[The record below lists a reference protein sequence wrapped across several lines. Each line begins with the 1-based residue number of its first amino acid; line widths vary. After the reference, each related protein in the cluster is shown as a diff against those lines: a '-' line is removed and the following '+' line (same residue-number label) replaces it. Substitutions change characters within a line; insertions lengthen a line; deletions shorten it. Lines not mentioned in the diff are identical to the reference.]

1 MSFNPDPSK
10 QAQEVTF
17 SRKIQKTCHPSI
29 YFNNKSVKQVPSQKH
44 LGLILDN
51 KLNFQEHL
59 VNILNKVNET
69 IGLLRKLQSILPHEP
84 LITIYK
90 SFVRPHLDYSNVIY
104 YQHDNPQKLES
115 IQHNAV
121 LAVTGAIK
129 GSSKEKLLSRIRFGI
144 LKKRRWFRKLFKNQS
159 LKSPKYLFDKNPT
172 TRTAYRTRN
181 NVGNIPRVN
190 VKHNFFKN
198 SFLLST
204 VIKWNNL
211 DKSIRSSESLAL
223 FKKSILQFIP
233 PTPNRTFK
241 CYNPIG
247 IKLITRLRL
256 GLCHLKDH
264 KFKHNF
270 LDCLNPICCCGKGI
284 ENTVHYLLHCPISSD
299 ERSIFFHNIRSIDEN
314 VLSGSD
320 PRISETF
327 LFGISSFNDTKN
339 TSILNTVIDYILST
353 KRFDV
358 PLTSF

>member
-1 MSFNPDPSK
+1 MESLK
-10 QAQEVTF
+10 Q
-17 SRKIQKTCHPSI
+17 
-29 YFNNKSVKQVPSQKH
+29 
-44 LGLILDN
+44 
-51 KLNFQEHL
+51 
-59 VNILNKVNET
+59 
-69 IGLLRKLQSILPHEP
+69 
-84 LITIYK
+84 
-90 SFVRPHLDYSNVIY
+90 
-104 YQHDNPQKLES
+104 
-115 IQHNAV
+115 
-121 LAVTGAIK
+121 
-129 GSSKEKLLSRIRFGI
+129 
-144 LKKRRWFRKLFKNQS
+144 RRWFRKLCYFFKITKNQ
-159 LKSPKYLFDKNPT
+159 SPKYLFDKIPT
-172 TRTAYRTRN
+172 TRAAYRTRN
-181 NVGNIPRVN
+181 NIGNIPRFN

-198 SFLLST
+198 SFLPST

-241 CYNPIG
+241 CHNPIG

-256 GLCHLKDH
+256 GLCHLRDH

-284 ENTVHYLLHCPISSD
+284 ETTVHYLLHCPISSD

-320 PRISETF
+320 PRISETL

-339 TSILNTVIDYILST
+339 TSILNTIIGYILST